1 MNSPR
6 QNQEVGEIEQRV
18 RPESESEQ
26 GSTQPL
32 GDSGSGNEM
41 PRGLFFLVL
50 FIALLGAL
58 GGGFA
63 IARALTE
70 PPKERIVEVRVGAP
84 VLESVRELS
93 RLETVSFHMERVVEL
108 KDEQRP
114 AFGLLK
120 AEDAILL
127 VAAADVSAGVDLKGL
142 KAEDIEVDREARRV
156 KLKLPAPSIFSVSL
170 DEEHTYVHSRST
182 DLLAKRKLDLEGQ
195 ARRIAVQDLEEA
207 AKKAGILKRAQTGA
221 QRTLESLL
229 KSLGYEQ
236 IEIEFA
242 PAKP

>member
-1 MNSPR
+1 MGDTNPADESRQAERESARPHGDPR
-6 QNQEVGEIEQRV
+6 AE
-18 RPESESEQ
+18 PAD
-26 GSTQPL
+26 ST
-32 GDSGSGNEM
+32 GEM
-41 PRGLFFLVL
+41 PRAMFYLLL

-70 PPKERIVEVRVGAP
+70 QPKERVVEVRVGAP
-84 VLESVRELS
+84 VLESVRELA

-142 KAEDIEVDREARRV
+142 KAEDVEVDREARRV
-156 KLKLPAPSIFSVSL
+156 KLRLPAASVFDVTL
-170 DEEHTYVHSRST
+170 DEEHTYVHSRTT

-195 ARRIAVQDLEEA
+195 ARRLAVQDLEQA
-207 AKKAGILKRAQTGA
+207 AKKAGILKRAQSGA

-229 KSLGYEQ
+229 RSLGYEQ

-242 PAKP
+242 EAAP

>member
-1 MNSPR
+1 
-6 QNQEVGEIEQRV
+6 
-18 RPESESEQ
+18 
-26 GSTQPL
+26 
-32 GDSGSGNEM
+32 M
-41 PRGLFFLVL
+41 PRALFVL
-50 FIALLGAL
+50 LLLIALLGAL

-63 IARALTE
+63 IAGALSE

-84 VLESVRELS
+84 VLESVRELA
-93 RLETVSFHMERVVEL
+93 RLETVSFHMERVIEL

-142 KAEDIEVDREARRV
+142 AAEDVEVDRDARRV
-156 KLKLPAPSIFSVSL
+156 KLRLPAPSIFGVSL
-170 DEEHTYVHSRST
+170 DEEHTYVHSRTT

-195 ARRIAVQDLEEA
+195 ARRLAVEDLEEA
-207 AKKAGILKRAQTGA
+207 AKKAGILKRAESGA

-229 KSLGYEQ
+229 RSLGYEQ

-242 PAKP
+242 ETKP